1 MPDAA
6 RLFIALWPDR
16 ALRDGLAVW
25 CRGCSW
31 PAGARPPQGGYLLL
45 RRYG

>member
-1 MPDAA
+1 MSLTITPGTGPVEAA
-6 RLFIALWPDR
+6 AALFDR
-16 ALRDGLAVW
+16 
-25 CRGCSW
+25 SW